1 MSTVGFFPVSVI
13 LESPHMGTVQ
23 AAVVFN
29 CVGISGQSFRSAGSG
44 VVNKAGRGNL
54 SPAPAG

>member
-13 LESPHMGTVQ
+13 LESAHMGTVQ

-44 VVNKAGRGNL
+44 G
-54 SPAPAG
+54 